1 MGVESRGGGGR
12 IGEGTGGIMPG
23 SEVAH
28 FHREMSAEMEARML
42 M

>member
-1 MGVESRGGGGR
+1 M
-12 IGEGTGGIMPG
+12 GEGTGGIMPG

-28 FHREMSAEMEARML
+28 FHREMSADIDAKML